1 MFPFQ
6 QPTIPTVPPQ
16 HWYSSLTH
24 FFLCSFLRGSY
35 GTVKKCSHKT
45 KGNVYAAKIIKTANH
60 NIRKTVLREIEI
72 MRSLGPHNKVV
83 ELVDAYQT
91 PFEIVMVLEL

>member
-1 MFPFQ
+1 M
-6 QPTIPTVPPQ
+6 
-16 HWYSSLTH
+16 
-24 FFLCSFLRGSY
+24 
-35 GTVKKCSHKT
+35 HKT

>member
-1 MFPFQ
+1 MGRVREPALGLNVSTTLVQ
-6 QPTIPTVPPQ
+6 
-16 HWYSSLTH
+16 LTY
-24 FFLCSFLRGSY
+24 FFLCSSLRGSY
-35 GTVKKCSHKT
+35 GIVKKCIHKT

>member
-1 MFPFQ
+1 MYFLFSLFSPF
-6 QPTIPTVPPQ
+6 
-16 HWYSSLTH
+16 
-24 FFLCSFLRGSY
+24 FRGSY
-35 GTVKKCSHKT
+35 GTVKKCIHKK
-45 KGNVYAAKIIKTANH
+45 KGDIYAAKIIKTSNH

-72 MRSLGPHNKVV
+72 MRDLGPHNKLV

>member
-1 MFPFQ
+1 LFPFH
-6 QPTIPTVPPQ
+6 QPGNGHRASATLV
-16 HWYSSLTH
+16 LFTH

-35 GTVKKCSHKT
+35 GIVKKCTHKT
-45 KGNVYAAKIIKTANH
+45 KGNVYAAKVIKTANH

>member
-1 MFPFQ
+1 MFPFH
-6 QPTIPTVPPQ
+6 QPSNSRPLRLHSIGTV
-16 HWYSSLTH
+16 HL
-24 FFLCSFLRGSY
+24 FFSILRGSY
-35 GTVKKCSHKT
+35 GTVKKCIHKT
-45 KGNVYAAKIIKTANH
+45 KGNVYAAKVIKTANH

>member
-1 MFPFQ
+1 MD
-6 QPTIPTVPPQ
+6 
-16 HWYSSLTH
+16 
-24 FFLCSFLRGSY
+24 
-35 GTVKKCSHKT
+35 KT
-45 KGNVYAAKIIKTANH
+45 KGNIYAAKIIKTSNH

-72 MRSLGPHNKVV
+72 MRDLGPHNKLV